1 MARRRRKSRRL
12 SGALRWT
19 VRIVLL
25 LIVADLLY
33 LATIWPDWKQ
43 LAVGPVPKSSFIA
56 VYEQRLDDKDWP
68 RLRWSPVPL
77 AQLPGHLQR
86 AALLAE
92 DIRFYQH
99 SGFDLIALKEALD
112 KNLERRELAIGGS
125 TISQQTAKNLFLSP
139 ARNPVRKW
147 HELILTVGM
156 EQNLSK
162 RRILEIYLNTAE
174 FGRGIYGVEAAARH
188 YWGIPASQLN
198 VVQSAELVAAL
209 PSPVKHNP
217 LSRTPAYERRVTKI
231 VNLLARQYPIPG
243 DTGVSR
249 GGTAP
254 GGPPEAGAPVPP
266 DAPAPIDDH
275 PAPGLRTI

>member
-1 MARRRRKSRRL
+1 MARRRRKSRRP
-12 SGALRWT
+12 SGILRWT
-19 VRIVLL
+19 VRILLL
-25 LIVADLLY
+25 LIVADLVY
-33 LATIWPDWKQ
+33 LATIWPDWQ
-43 LAVGPVPKSSFIA
+43 RLAVGPVPKSNFIS
-56 VYEQRLDDKDWP
+56 VYEQRLDDKAWP
-68 RLRWSPVPL
+68 RLRWSPIPL
-77 AQLPGHLQR
+77 AQMPRHLQR

-112 KNLERRELAIGGS
+112 YNLERRELAIGGS

-162 RRILEIYLNTAE
+162 RRILEIYLNNAE
-174 FGRGIYGVEAAARH
+174 FGRGVYGVEAAARH
-188 YWGIPASQLN
+188 YWGIPASQLS
-198 VVQSAELVAAL
+198 VMQSAELVATL

-217 LSRTPAYERRVTKI
+217 ASRTPAYERRVAKI
-231 VNLLARQYPIPG
+231 ANLLARQYPIPG
-243 DTGVSR
+243 DAGLSR

-254 GGPPEAGAPVPP
+254 GAPADGGMPEPS
-266 DAPAPIDDH
+266 APAPIDDH
-275 PAPGLRTI
+275 PAPGLRTT